1 MIQQQLPVL
10 HLHTA
15 HIFWVRLVRPGLSL
29 EPSVQQSIVKRD
41 RFDAR
46 PIDGWRS
53 PHNLSDTVH
62 PPVINTQLEGA
73 RTTSAVR
80 LHWDSSHG
88 SCDRHILP
96 VFQSYSADQG
106 ARAKRIRHFGRH
118 SRPLSIFISFTIPYD
133 PDNTE
138 YGSKFSTVVYSN
150 ILKTF
155 LVQNWNKFM

>member
-1 MIQQQLPVL
+1 
-10 HLHTA
+10 
-15 HIFWVRLVRPGLSL
+15 L

-62 PPVINTQLEGA
+62 PPVINTQLEEA

-106 ARAKRIRHFGRH
+106 ARAKGNKEETAFWEAFPPAIYLHLLDVIILR
-118 SRPLSIFISFTIPYD
+118 
-133 PDNTE
+133 
-138 YGSKFSTVVYSN
+138 FS
-150 ILKTF
+150 
-155 LVQNWNKFM
+155 